1 MHNLVKK
8 SEKGGVD
15 QPDKKERKDKDFTIP
30 SLYIKE
36 LIKLYLFHYC
46 GKLKRIE
53 TDKKTLLGPYTK
65 KGKEKT
71 KSHYIFTDF
80 IVKTRLYFFSLF
92 QASVGNL
99 LSSS

>member
-8 SEKGGVD
+8 SEKGGV
-15 QPDKKERKDKDFTIP
+15 DKKERKDKDFTIP
-30 SLYIKE
+30 SLYITK

-80 IVKTRLYFFSLF
+80 IVKTRLYLFF
-92 QASVGNL
+92 QASVENL
-99 LSSS
+99 LSSF